1 MPQEENIEGKQN
13 VRWEAEKNLSSIPGN
28 RQCLTGHGDG
38 SGAGERIWRGYT
50 EKMDKVGRFENC
62 LGNNIRKA

>member
-1 MPQEENIEGKQN
+1 MGG
-13 VRWEAEKNLSSIPGN
+13 RKNLSSIPGN
-28 RQCLTGHGDG
+28 RQCLSGRGDG

-62 LGNNIRKA
+62 LGNKIKKA